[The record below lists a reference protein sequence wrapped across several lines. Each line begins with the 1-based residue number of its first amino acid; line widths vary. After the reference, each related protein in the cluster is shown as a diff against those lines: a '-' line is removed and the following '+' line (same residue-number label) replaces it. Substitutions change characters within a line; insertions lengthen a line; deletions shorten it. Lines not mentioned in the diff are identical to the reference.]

1 MFSLPTKELDYA
13 DYLTNFE
20 LFCRSIWN
28 LDFLWNWD
36 LDFAKT
42 AIKDAALSSFCFYNE
57 NFPRNLSNGELK
69 ALEKLSKKN
78 KLVVQ
83 KADKGDSMVLVNRD
97 IYVNYVENILKCN
110 TTFEQVDVK
119 TRTLNFQVN
128 HEKHVNEI
136 LKSLNSAGSVSV
148 KQYKKIKAVGSR
160 PGVLYGLCKVH
171 RAIVDVCELFTPTL
185 SAIGTHL

>member
-1 MFSLPTKELDYA
+1 
-13 DYLTNFE
+13 
-20 LFCRSIWN
+20 
-28 LDFLWNWD
+28 
-36 LDFAKT
+36 
-42 AIKDAALSSFCFYNE
+42 
-57 NFPRNLSNGELK
+57 
-69 ALEKLSKKN
+69 
-78 KLVVQ
+78 
-83 KADKGDSMVLVNRD
+83 MVLVNRD

-110 TTFEQVDVK
+110 TKFEQVDVK

-171 RAIVDVCELFTPTL
+171 RAIVDVCGLFRPTL